1 MPTKLTTQQFI
12 ERAREKHGDKYD
24 YSRVEYAN
32 AKTKVCIICPEH
44 GEFWQKPYLHL
55 HGNKCPKC
63 CGFNRT
69 TKEFI
74 EKAKEVH
81 GDKYDYSKTEY
92 NGSHSKIT
100 IICPEHG
107 EFQQIAK
114 EHLKYGCKKCAD
126 KLVGDRVRLN
136 TDEFIKRA
144 KNIHG
149 NKYDYSKVEYINCD
163 KPVCIICP
171 EHGEFWQTPHTHL
184 SIKIHGCPFCANER
198 NINEEKLYNK
208 LISYYQNKHKIVRQ
222 KKFHWLKNKK
232 RLSLDFYIEDLDVAI
247 EYQGLQH
254 YTDIQFFDN
263 NFEYQHNNDLIKIK
277 LCKENGVKLL
287 HFSFDKKI
295 KNYNI
300 EYDTINDFNEL
311 ITKINNG

>member
-1 MPTKLTTQQFI
+1 MPAKLTTQQFI

-24 YSRVEYAN
+24 YSKVEYIN
-32 AKTKVCIICPEH
+32 AYTKVCIICPEH

-69 TKEFI
+69 TEEFI
-74 EKAKEVH
+74 QKAKEVH
-81 GDKYDYSKTEY
+81 GNKYDYSKTEY

-144 KNIHG
+144 KEIHG
-149 NKYDYSKVEYINCD
+149 DRYDYSKVKYEQFD
-163 KPVCIICP
+163 KEVCIICP
-171 EHGEFWQTPHTHL
+171 KHGEFWQTPHTHL
-184 SIKIHGCPFCANER
+184 SENIHECPFCANEK
-198 NINEEKLYNK
+198 NINEERLYNQLK
-208 LISYYQNKHKIVRQ
+208 ENLPNKYTIIRQ
-222 KKFHWLKNKK
+222 KKFPWLKNKK
-232 RLSLDFYIEDLDVAI
+232 KLSIDFYIEDLNVGI
-247 EYQGLQH
+247 EYQGKQH
-254 YTDIQFFDN
+254 YENIEFFSN
-263 NFEYQHNNDLIKIK
+263 NFNYQHTNDLIKIDLCNKNGIK
-277 LCKENGVKLL
+277 LF
-287 HFSFDKKI
+287 HFSYDSKIRLYNMEYYTYTNFD
-295 KNYNI
+295 
-300 EYDTINDFNEL
+300 EL
-311 ITKINNG
+311 LRIILNC